1 MAKSKSKVKVKK
13 APRRAPVNRLMRKG
27 LDSQA
32 LAWARLLSDP
42 CGSPLAHPCY
52 VGSDGGIL
60 TRFEGFYDVGTG
72 ATDTCGIFSYTPNAV
87 GNITATGLGPAISF
101 FNAANPGVATSL
113 VNPTSGSQPGY
124 TFLSGNATAVR
135 CVSACIQVFYAGTE
149 LNRSGIIS
157 YGNVSGGTFQVGS
170 SVNVNNSSNVLEHY
184 CRVPNEIIE
193 IKWRPTSADQ
203 LWRDPSQAIGSF
215 NDLARLGGMG
225 FTFTGLQA
233 AAGLRVRLVAIYEY
247 IPDAQVGIT
256 NTAQSRNTSGNSFD
270 DVINFLDSSG
280 DWMTRASVAAGSLY
294 RGARRIEPYVRAV
307 AYGGSRV
314 AGMLM

>member
-1 MAKSKSKVKVKK
+1 M
-13 APRRAPVNRLMRKG
+13 RRG
-27 LDSQA
+27 LDAQA
-32 LAWARLLSDP
+32 LAWARLLNDP
-42 CGSPLAHPCY
+42 CGAPLAHPCF

-60 TRFEGFYDVGTG
+60 TRFEGYYDVGTG
-72 ATDTCGIFSYTPNAV
+72 ATDTCGIFSFTPNAI
-87 GNITATGLGPAISF
+87 GNITATGLGPAIATYSASNPGTPAALL
-101 FNAANPGVATSL
+101 NAA
-113 VNPTSGSQPGY
+113 SGSQPGY
-124 TFLSGNATAVR
+124 AFLSQNATAVR
-135 CVSACIQVFYAGTE
+135 CVSACIQIFYAGTE

-170 SVNVNNSSNVLEHY
+170 SINVNNSSNVLEHFT
-184 CRVPNEIIE
+184 RVPNDVIE

-233 AAGLRVRLVAIYEY
+233 AAGLRIRMVAIYEY
-247 IPDAQVGIT
+247 IPDSSVGIT
-256 NTAQSRNTSGNSFD
+256 NTAQSRSTSSNSFD

-280 DWMTRASVAAGSLY
+280 GWMTRTANALGSAY

-307 AYGGSRV
+307 AYGGTRV
-314 AGMLM
+314 AGLLM